1 MSESDT
7 EGSYVEKQKNR
18 KQILV
23 ILIVSWIL
31 TIVFAL
37 LYMQQ
42 LQKEKQKVETGQF
55 DASEME
61 ALQADY
67 ADAVSRAD
75 QLTEKEA
82 ERQQVN
88 DTVLSFLD
96 AYFLLPNSRE
106 ALLSG
111 CENYVSEEAK
121 QTLEVLAKNREY
133 NQKKRELFYYRED
146 CTEHSEED
154 GIYEAFAIF
163 TIRETANGEASDQSY
178 MLVLTVEVDESSA
191 VITEIQT
198 LIKIYFHAD

>member
-1 MSESDT
+1 M
-7 EGSYVEKQKNR
+7 
-18 KQILV
+18 
-23 ILIVSWIL
+23 
-31 TIVFAL
+31 
-37 LYMQQ
+37 
-42 LQKEKQKVETGQF
+42 
-55 DASEME
+55 
-61 ALQADY
+61 
-67 ADAVSRAD
+67 
-75 QLTEKEA
+75 
-82 ERQQVN
+82 N

-111 CENYVSEEAK
+111 CENYISEEAK
-121 QTLEVLAKNREY
+121 QILEVLAKNREY

-198 LIKIYFHAD
+198 LTKIYFHAD

>member
-1 MSESDT
+1 MSELDT

-42 LQKEKQKVETGQF
+42 LQKEKQRVETGQF
-55 DASEME
+55 DAADME

-82 ERQQVN
+82 ERQLVN

-121 QTLEVLAKNREY
+121 QTLEVLAKNRAY
-133 NQKKRELFYYRED
+133 NQKE
-146 CTEHSEED
+146 
-154 GIYEAFAIF
+154 
-163 TIRETANGEASDQSY
+163 
-178 MLVLTVEVDESSA
+178 
-191 VITEIQT
+191 
-198 LIKIYFHAD
+198 

>member
-42 LQKEKQKVETGQF
+42 LQKEKQRVETDQF

-121 QTLEVLAKNREY
+121 QTLEVLAKNRAY
-133 NQKKRELFYYRED
+133 NQKERELFYYRED
-146 CTEHSEED
+146 CTEHAEED

-163 TIRETANGEASDQSY
+163 TIRETDNGEASDQSY

-198 LIKIYFHAD
+198 LTKIYFHAD

>member
-42 LQKEKQKVETGQF
+42 LQKEKQRVETDQF

-111 CENYVSEEAK
+111 CENYISEEAK

-133 NQKKRELFYYRED
+133 NQKKRELW
-146 CTEHSEED
+146 C
-154 GIYEAFAIF
+154 
-163 TIRETANGEASDQSY
+163 
-178 MLVLTVEVDESSA
+178 
-191 VITEIQT
+191 
-198 LIKIYFHAD
+198 

>member
-42 LQKEKQKVETGQF
+42 LQKEKQRVETDQF

-111 CENYVSEEAK
+111 CENYISEEAK
-121 QTLEVLAKNREY
+121 QILEVLAKNREY
-133 NQKKRELFYYRED
+133 NQKKRELFYCRED

-198 LIKIYFHAD
+198 LTKIYFHAD

>member
-42 LQKEKQKVETGQF
+42 LQKEKQRVETDQF

-111 CENYVSEEAK
+111 CENW
-121 QTLEVLAKNREY
+121 
-133 NQKKRELFYYRED
+133 
-146 CTEHSEED
+146 C
-154 GIYEAFAIF
+154 
-163 TIRETANGEASDQSY
+163 
-178 MLVLTVEVDESSA
+178 
-191 VITEIQT
+191 
-198 LIKIYFHAD
+198 

>member
-42 LQKEKQKVETGQF
+42 LQKEKQRVETDQF

-67 ADAVSRAD
+67 AVSRAD

-111 CENYVSEEAK
+111 CENYISEEAK

-198 LIKIYFHAD
+198 LTKIYFHAD

>member
-42 LQKEKQKVETGQF
+42 LQKEKQRVETDQF

-67 ADAVSRAD
+67 AAVSYTHLRA
-75 QLTEKEA
+75 
-82 ERQQVN
+82 
-88 DTVLSFLD
+88 
-96 AYFLLPNSRE
+96 
-106 ALLSG
+106 
-111 CENYVSEEAK
+111 
-121 QTLEVLAKNREY
+121 
-133 NQKKRELFYYRED
+133 
-146 CTEHSEED
+146 H
-154 GIYEAFAIF
+154 
-163 TIRETANGEASDQSY
+163 ET
-178 MLVLTVEVDESSA
+178 
-191 VITEIQT
+191 
-198 LIKIYFHAD
+198 

>member
-42 LQKEKQKVETGQF
+42 LQKEKQRVETDQF

-111 CENYVSEEAK
+111 CENYISEEAK
-121 QTLEVLAKNREY
+121 HGV
-133 NQKKRELFYYRED
+133 
-146 CTEHSEED
+146 S
-154 GIYEAFAIF
+154 I
-163 TIRETANGEASDQSY
+163 
-178 MLVLTVEVDESSA
+178 
-191 VITEIQT
+191 
-198 LIKIYFHAD
+198 

>member
-42 LQKEKQKVETGQF
+42 LQKEKQRVETDQF

-67 ADAVSRAD
+67 AVSRAD

-111 CENYVSEEAK
+111 CENYISEEAK
-121 QTLEVLAKNREY
+121 QILEVLAKNREY

-163 TIRETANGEASDQSY
+163 TIRKTANGEASDQSY

-198 LIKIYFHAD
+198 LTKIYFHAD

>member
-42 LQKEKQKVETGQF
+42 LQKEKQRVETDQF

-96 AYFLLPNSRE
+96 AYFLLPNSCE

-111 CENYVSEEAK
+111 CENYISEEAK
-121 QTLEVLAKNREY
+121 QILEVLA
-133 NQKKRELFYYRED
+133 KRELFYYRED

-198 LIKIYFHAD
+198 LTKIYFHAD

>member
-42 LQKEKQKVETGQF
+42 LQKEKQRVETDQF

-111 CENYVSEEAK
+111 CENYISEEAK
-121 QTLEVLAKNREY
+121 W
-133 NQKKRELFYYRED
+133 
-146 CTEHSEED
+146 C
-154 GIYEAFAIF
+154 
-163 TIRETANGEASDQSY
+163 
-178 MLVLTVEVDESSA
+178 
-191 VITEIQT
+191 
-198 LIKIYFHAD
+198 

>member
-42 LQKEKQKVETGQF
+42 LQKEKQRVETDQF

-111 CENYVSEEAK
+111 CENYISEEAK
-121 QTLEVLAKNREY
+121 HILEDLAKNRDY
-133 NQKKRELFYYRED
+133 NQNKQELFYYRED

-198 LIKIYFHAD
+198 LTKIYFHAD

>member
-42 LQKEKQKVETGQF
+42 LQKEKQRVETDQF

-111 CENYVSEEAK
+111 CENYISEEAK

-133 NQKKRELFYYRED
+133 NQKTRELFYYRED

-198 LIKIYFHAD
+198 LTKIYFHAD

>member
-42 LQKEKQKVETGQF
+42 LQKEKQRVETDQF

-111 CENYVSEEAK
+111 CENYISEEAK
-121 QTLEVLAKNREY
+121 QILEVLAKNREY

-146 CTEHSEED
+146 GTEHSEED

-198 LIKIYFHAD
+198 LTKIYFHAD

>member
-42 LQKEKQKVETGQF
+42 LQKEKQRVETDQF

-111 CENYVSEEAK
+111 CENYISEEAK

-154 GIYEAFAIF
+154 GIYAFAIF

-198 LIKIYFHAD
+198 LTKIYFHAD

>member
-1 MSESDT
+1 
-7 EGSYVEKQKNR
+7 
-18 KQILV
+18 
-23 ILIVSWIL
+23 
-31 TIVFAL
+31 
-37 LYMQQ
+37 
-42 LQKEKQKVETGQF
+42 
-55 DASEME
+55 ME
-61 ALQADY
+61 ALQEDY
-67 ADAVSRAD
+67 AYSVSRAD

-111 CENYVSEEAK
+111 CENYISEEAK

-198 LIKIYFHAD
+198 LTKIYFHAD